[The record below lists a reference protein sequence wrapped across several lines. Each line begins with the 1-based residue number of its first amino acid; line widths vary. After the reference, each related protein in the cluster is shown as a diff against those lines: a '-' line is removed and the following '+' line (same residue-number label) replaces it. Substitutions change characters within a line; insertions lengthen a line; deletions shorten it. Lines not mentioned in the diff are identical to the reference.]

1 MVSTKYRSAVISGK
15 SLTAADPQAKPDI
28 ATAHAQSKRGDVSH
42 AWALPPALT
51 THCEPHTAISYLSAR
66 QPSGPKGW
74 L

>member
-15 SLTAADPQAKPDI
+15 SLTAADPQAKPDM

-51 THCEPHTAISYLSAR
+51 TPL
-66 QPSGPKGW
+66 
-74 L
+74 